1 MLVRPVPWRELDASL
16 AAQESSR
23 RVQARVRAA
32 RERQRVRLAPLGR
45 RTNAE
50 IPLGALESLVDA
62 TPEAK
67 ALLARAVD
75 GLPLSARAAHRAL
88 RVARTV
94 ADLHGEPR
102 VDDAAMAEAVALRAA
117 GPA

>member
-1 MLVRPVPWRELDASL
+1 M
-16 AAQESSR
+16 
-23 RVQARVRAA
+23 
-32 RERQRVRLAPLGR
+32 
-45 RTNAE
+45 
-50 IPLGALESLVDA
+50 
-62 TPEAK
+62 
-67 ALLARAVD
+67 
-75 GLPLSARAAHRAL
+75 HRAL